1 MWRVRVRS
9 VGRHVTPPAA
19 ELRALLW
26 YCHRQFKVD
35 TVLRRSASTGP
46 SSAVCGHSHFT
57 SPASNLRLCLCLPQY
72 CSLSVPLSVALTV
85 IMLSPCVTRSSLITL
100 YAVLYQT
107 TQQPTANCLK
117 HSKHLRTVKKPGKE
131 VDRVKATFH

>member
-1 MWRVRVRS
+1 MFV
-9 VGRHVTPPAA
+9 RHVTPPAA

-46 SSAVCGHSHFT
+46 SSAVCGHSHSRALPLQPPPLPSSILF
-57 SPASNLRLCLCLPQY
+57 PQRAS
-72 CSLSVPLSVALTV
+72 LSVALTV
-85 IMLSPCVTRSSLITL
+85 ITLSPCVTRSSLITL

-107 TQQPTANCLK
+107 TQQPMANCLE
-117 HSKHLRTVKKPGKE
+117 HSKHLRTVKKPSKE
-131 VDRVKATFH
+131 VDRVKATFHEQLF